1 MNVLPIR
8 LKLMRKQLKLTQEEV
23 AKRAQTTIANISGY
37 ESGNQTPSSPMLFR
51 LSNALNCSVDFLFG
65 RSDDPQY
72 KEEESSSLENN
83 RPLSTR
89 ELVEHYTILLEDGNA
104 LSKEE
109 VQEMLEYIQV
119 RRKMKDK
126 KMSNL

>member
-8 LKLMRKQLKLTQEEV
+8 LKMMRKQLKLTQEEV
-23 AKRAQTTIANISGY
+23 AKRAHTTIANISGY

-51 LSNALNCSVDFLFG
+51 LSNALNCSVDYLFG
-65 RSDDPQY
+65 RSDDPRY
-72 KEEESSSLENN
+72 TDEVSCSLEND
-83 RPLSTR
+83 RPLSTH
-89 ELVEHYTILLEDGNA
+89 ELIDRYTILMDDGNA

-109 VQEMLEYIQV
+109 VEEMLDYIQV

-126 KMSNL
+126 KMSNQ